1 MKTFKSHLKEYA
13 PVPPKKDGAS
23 PEPDSPKKSDVVYM
37 GYDPITKPKR
47 SPQKMKPPV
56 PISHKSNLTGIVG
69 KKLKRAAATFAP
81 ALGVT
86 DDDTPAE
93 KAKIGQEQRILRHL
107 HRAALKNQGASDDF
121 HKNMDNV
128 KKATSGDDPID
139 AFGHSISAMN
149 SQNKQIKAL
158 KTGVKAA
165 SGISV
170 TEPPRFGV
178 NQQRPTI
185 KRALANKVGK
195 LLGRGQ
201 NG

>member
-1 MKTFKSHLKEYA
+1 
-13 PVPPKKDGAS
+13 
-23 PEPDSPKKSDVVYM
+23 
-37 GYDPITKPKR
+37 
-47 SPQKMKPPV
+47 
-56 PISHKSNLTGIVG
+56 
-69 KKLKRAAATFAP
+69 
-81 ALGVT
+81 
-86 DDDTPAE
+86 
-93 KAKIGQEQRILRHL
+93 
-107 HRAALKNQGASDDF
+107 
-121 HKNMDNV
+121 MDNV

>member
-13 PVPPKKDGAS
+13 PVPPKR
-23 PEPDSPKKSDVVYM
+23 DSGSSEPKKDDVVYM
-37 GYDPITKPKR
+37 GHDPIEKPKR
-47 SPQKMKPPV
+47 SPQNLKKPE
-56 PISHKSNLTGIVG
+56 PISNKSSLTGIVG
-69 KKLKRAAATFAP
+69 KKLKRAAATVAP

-86 DDDTPAE
+86 DDNTPAE

-107 HRAALKNQGASDDF
+107 HRAAFKNQSASDDF
-121 HKNMDNV
+121 HKNMDKV

-139 AFGHSISAMN
+139 AFGHSMSAMN
-149 SQNKQIKAL
+149 SQNQQIKAL
-158 KTGVKAA
+158 EKGVKAA

-178 NQQRPTI
+178 DQQRPTV
-185 KRALANKVGK
+185 KKALASKVGK

-201 NG
+201 KG